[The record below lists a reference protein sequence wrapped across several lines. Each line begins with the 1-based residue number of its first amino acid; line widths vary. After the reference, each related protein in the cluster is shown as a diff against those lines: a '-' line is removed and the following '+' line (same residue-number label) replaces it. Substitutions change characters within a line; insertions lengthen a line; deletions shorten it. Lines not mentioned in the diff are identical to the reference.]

1 MLDAG
6 VPVRPV
12 AGVALG
18 LIEGKKDHP
27 RLSRSSS
34 LQL

>member
-1 MLDAG
+1 VCGGVLAMLDAG

-18 LIEGKKDHP
+18 LVEGTGA
-27 RLSRSSS
+27 
-34 LQL
+34 